1 MKMKKFALILLIIF
15 STLALGAVIAY
26 FFFSNNY
33 RNTKSITVDFGQ
45 NACIEE
51 DYFLPNLLNF
61 VEARQIPAYDNSEIS
76 EENANETQN
85 GENENINNDN
95 IVWKID
101 RENFGFKNSKICFS
115 PNSKLKPETQYYL
128 KYQWLFQDFEIII
141 NVKDIEHIINYDSL
155 EDSNGESLTFR
166 SDTENMDYES
176 TVLINNEKITNQCTQ
191 QNEITE
197 CKIKSEEVKNLLR
210 SYLPDES
217 TTIKIEI
224 KGTYKDEI
232 EIEILSG
239 LAKYQ
244 GEKYLGFIDFTNG
257 YGIDKSGQ
265 AMILGYTEKNVP
277 IHGYV
282 FNRDICKNS
291 INKNST
297 DSIKDSIKNLADSKD
312 NFEES
317 INHTFFYFGAIH
329 GNEVNT
335 THLLGKWKDDLIQ
348 HCNSI
353 PQNTNIIIIPSINP
367 DGVAINNRFNSNSVD
382 LNRNFDT
389 KDWQQ
394 ITYLTDGKTFLNGG
408 GNHPFSEKET
418 QLIRDI
424 ILLTRP
430 ELTISFHSWG
440 RVIVPADIIN
450 SYTYANYYSDY
461 SGYYVEDIT
470 ASAEDS
476 SFNYVTTG
484 SFNVWMASNK
494 LSALT
499 IELWDLEN
507 DDWGRNRLALW
518 DTISDIN
525 KLSFLNDDIKKHQD
539 KNAQ

>member
-141 NVKDIEHIINYDSL
+141 NVKDIEHIINYDSF

-176 TVLINNEKITNQCTQ
+176 TILINNEKITNQCTQ

-210 SYLPDES
+210 SYSSEEN

-224 KGTYKDEI
+224 RGTYKEEI

-239 LAKYQ
+239 LARYQ
-244 GEKYLGFIDFTNG
+244 GEKYLGFIDFNNG
-257 YGIDKSGQ
+257 YGVDKSGQ

-277 IHGYV
+277 IHGYII
-282 FNRDICKNS
+282 NRSICENIINNGGSDSKN
-291 INKNST
+291 
-297 DSIKDSIKNLADSKD
+297 NLADSKE
-312 NFEES
+312 NFDES
-317 INHTFFYFGAIH
+317 INNTFFYFGAIH
-329 GNEVNT
+329 GNEANT
-335 THLLGKWKDDLIQ
+335 AHLVDKWKSDLIQ

-353 PQNTNIIIIPSINP
+353 PQNTNIIILPSINP

-440 RVIVPADIIN
+440 RVIVPADINN